1 MTSYSFH
8 RVITLA
14 FLTPLFCRSSLFYF
28 SIFSTLLYLQLQL
41 RTTTNFRE
49 LQPLPR
55 ALTSTIT
62 HIYTMRPSP
71 YLFPRLTPLFRHAP
85 TYPPVI
91 VHTTSAG
98 TPTQTA
104 SETDQATASWWVTHI
119 HQNTIPTLVRI
130 LYHYLLFLVVYVL
143 TSGGSVFQ

>member
-1 MTSYSFH
+1 
-8 RVITLA
+8 
-14 FLTPLFCRSSLFYF
+14 
-28 SIFSTLLYLQLQL
+28 
-41 RTTTNFRE
+41 
-49 LQPLPR
+49 
-55 ALTSTIT
+55 
-62 HIYTMRPSP
+62 MRPSP

-119 HQNTIPTLVRI
+119 HQNTIPTLVSI
-130 LYHYLLFLVVYVL
+130 LYHYLLFLVVYML
-143 TSGGSVFQ
+143 TSGRSVFQ